1 VNKRLTNSN
10 SPLSKGSRIAIVIGI
25 LAVVAVAGVVV
36 ASNQAAP
43 QNNETN
49 NPLSNQSEN
58 MTGKKVTIDLN
69 ENLGLKEKP

>member
-1 VNKRLTNSN
+1 VNKGLTSSN

-25 LAVVAVAGVVV
+25 LAVVAIAAVVI
-36 ASNQAAP
+36 ASNQTAP

-49 NPLSNQSEN
+49 NPLSNQSAN
-58 MTGKKVTIDLN
+58 TTGKKVTIDLN